1 MNQRLVANLYLIFL
15 LIGGYV
21 YSTDVVDIVGI
32 QWYYLSY
39 LNILF
44 FIIVIYNKIKKRE
57 NQQELFFLK
66 NPVNLLYFIY
76 FLFCCFSLIFS
87 INLSVSI
94 IGLSKI
100 FISLTSLFII
110 HELKIYNYIKINHLA
125 LIFSLGL
132 LIEVFMSLKGYF
144 SLIEVTDFKFKMAE
158 VYLKGLSGNK
168 NITAASIAFKLPFL
182 YYFIF
187 KTRNKYLKALLLF
200 ASAVVYFNLF
210 LLSSRAIFLSLFLCF
225 IFFLI
230 ASIISMY
237 LSKSNLK
244 LFFQRIGIYILPIL
258 ASGLYFYSSVSDEN
272 IKVENRISTISTN
285 DTSAST
291 RLRYYEKGITYFTE
305 NPIFGAGIGNFQIV
319 SIKLD
324 SQNIES
330 YIVPYVAH
338 NDFIEL
344 LTEIGFF
351 GTFIYLIFIISP
363 FLFLIKVFLNSKDH
377 IVQNV
382 SIILTLPFII
392 YFVDSNLNFPQYRPE
407 MQVSLLIYLTAIYF
421 FYKKEI
427 LQKI

>member
-144 SLIEVTDFKFKMAE
+144 SLIEVTDFKFIMAE

-225 IFFLI
+225 IFFLT

-324 SQNIES
+324 SQNIKS

-377 IVQNV
+377 IVQNI

>member
-144 SLIEVTDFKFKMAE
+144 SLIEVTDFKFIMAE

-225 IFFLI
+225 IFFLT

-363 FLFLIKVFLNSKDH
+363 FLFLIKVFH
-377 IVQNV
+377 A
-382 SIILTLPFII
+382 SIKIIFII
-392 YFVDSNLNFPQYRPE
+392 
-407 MQVSLLIYLTAIYF
+407 
-421 FYKKEI
+421 
-427 LQKI
+427 

>member
-144 SLIEVTDFKFKMAE
+144 SLIEVTDFKFIMAE

-225 IFFLI
+225 IFFLT

-377 IVQNV
+377 IVQNI

>member
-144 SLIEVTDFKFKMAE
+144 SLIEVTDFKFIMAE

-225 IFFLI
+225 IFFLT